1 MMDTDVWPFH
11 GIFSTKSFKASLTKS
26 RRFLPPGST
35 WSMEFDSSTISTRLT
50 ELDVDVVT
58 HVCVR
63 VDVRSCVRPSGMVS
77 TTRRSPA
84 VRSV

>member
-1 MMDTDVWPFH
+1 
-11 GIFSTKSFKASLTKS
+11 
-26 RRFLPPGST
+26 
-35 WSMEFDSSTISTRLT
+35 MEFDSSTISTRLT